1 MSTDEP
7 IEQTTKLR
15 VAVGS
20 GGTHNVIREGEPDD
34 NPRPLGDEE
43 LDAIS
48 GGATYNFNFSDGC
61 TISVQGTDFTHA
73 MEAAIETHELLHP
86 QG

>member
-1 MSTDEP
+1 MSADKP
-7 IEQTTKLR
+7 IQQTTSLR
-15 VAVGS
+15 VAVGDD
-20 GGTHNVIREGEPDD
+20 GTHSVIREGETDD

-48 GGATYNFNFSDGC
+48 GGATFNFNFSDGC
-61 TISVQGTDFTHA
+61 TISVQGTSFTHA
-73 MEAAIETHELLHP
+73 MEAAIETHEILHP